1 MIPNYRYALKGRHK
15 SDRHSVPKRA
25 RRLPKDLF
33 RPCRARRL
41 GGLLEN
47 PGRCP
52 GLICGCPFGA
62 TAKTAQHQ
70 SWRFGLVRGLS
81 TAFTTAS
88 TLGECGSF
96 GSARR
101 GGCGLM
107 RYGAHR
113 LDWYWG
119 NRGLDRCLDLGS

>member
-1 MIPNYRYALKGRHK
+1 M
-15 SDRHSVPKRA
+15 PKQRTEA
-25 RRLPKDLF
+25 PERLVSPF
-33 RPCRARRL
+33 QGSQA

-70 SWRFGLVRGLS
+70 SWHFGLVRRIVNGIHHSLDV
-81 TAFTTAS
+81 
-88 TLGECGSF
+88 GGMWGSF

-119 NRGLDRCLDLGS
+119 NRGLIRCLDLGS